1 MRTVQYELMRPP
13 EIVRERSR
21 LPLVLIPI
29 GPIEWHGP
37 HLPMG
42 MDGLH
47 AHMVAVEVAQRVG
60 GVVLPTYYIGSE
72 TVRPVDRGP
81 QSAAVL
87 GFQGTERIIG
97 MDFPDNP
104 VKSLYFEEG
113 TFAVTV
119 RELIRLL
126 KLDGYRLVV
135 LVNGH
140 GAVNHQRTLQRLAAE
155 ESDPPRVRVVFAM
168 AFLPASPPF
177 SDPGHAEKIETSI
190 ILATRPDLVDL
201 AALPPKGVPLRY
213 QEFGIVDG
221 KAFDGR
227 PTPDFTVRPEADPR
241 EASADL
247 GRKTLSAEVERVVA
261 IVREQAQALGLSP
274 TSRTPAAS

>member
-72 TVRPVDRGP
+72 T
-81 QSAAVL
+81 SAALL

-126 KLDGYRLVV
+126 KLDGYRLLV

-177 SDPGHAEKIETSI
+177 SDPGHAEKVETSI
-190 ILATRPDLVDL
+190 LLATRPDLVDVT
-201 AALPPKGVPLRY
+201 ALPPKGVPLRY

>member
-1 MRTVQYELMRPP
+1 MVQYELMRPA
-13 EIVRERSR
+13 EIMRARSH
-21 LPLVLIPI
+21 LPLAFIPI

-47 AHMVAVEVAQRVG
+47 AHAVAVEVARRVG

-72 TVRPVDRGP
+72 TLRPADGGP
-81 QSAAVL
+81 QSSAVL
-87 GFQGTERIIG
+87 GFEGTERIIG
-97 MDFPDNP
+97 MDFPQNP

-126 KLDGYRLVV
+126 RQDGYRLIVI
-135 LVNGH
+135 VNGH
-140 GAVNHQRTLQRLAAE
+140 GAPNHQRTLQRLAAE
-155 ESDPPRVRVVFAM
+155 GSDPPRACVAFAM
-168 AFLPASPPF
+168 AFLPAEPPF
-177 SDPGHAEKIETSI
+177 SDPGHAEKVETSI

-201 AALPPKGVPLRY
+201 STLPAKSVPLRY

-221 KAFDGR
+221 KAFDGS
-227 PTPDFTVRPEADPR
+227 PTPHFTVRPEADPR
-241 EASADL
+241 EASAEF
-247 GRKTLSAEVERVVA
+247 GRKILDAEVERVA
-261 IVREQAQALGLSP
+261 AMVRDQVQTLGLAGSV
-274 TSRTPAAS
+274 RTPSVP

>member
-1 MRTVQYELMRPP
+1 MRTVEYELMRPP
-13 EIVRERSR
+13 EIAQARAR
-21 LPLVLIPI
+21 LPLAFIPI
-29 GPIEWHGP
+29 GPLEWHGP

-47 AHMVAVEVAQRVG
+47 AHTVAMEVARQVG
-60 GVVLPTYYIGSE
+60 GVVLPTYYLGSE
-72 TVRPVDRGP
+72 TVRPTDRGP
-81 QSAAVL
+81 QSAAIL
-87 GFQGTERIIG
+87 GFEGTERIIG

-113 TFAVTV
+113 TFAVAV

-126 KLDGYRLVV
+126 KLDGYRLLV

-140 GAVNHQRTLQRLAAE
+140 GAVNHMRALQRLAAE
-155 ESDPPRVRVVFAM
+155 ATEMPRVRVLFAM
-168 AFLPASPPF
+168 AFLPPEPPF
-177 SDPGHAEKIETSI
+177 SDPGHAEKVETSI

-201 AALPPKGVPLRY
+201 STLPPKGTPLRY

-227 PTPDFTVRPEADPR
+227 PTPDFTLRPDADPR
-241 EASADL
+241 EASAGL
-247 GRKTLSAEVERVVA
+247 GRTVLEAEVTRVAA
-261 IVREQAQALGLSP
+261 IVSEQAQALGL
-274 TSRTPAAS
+274 AAGRK